1 MATTSGVTRPD
12 AACWNLQ
19 TRFVP
24 RFGEVSEDEHSSVP
38 GRWSRR
44 PCLRG
49 RVGAVSVR
57 TSRRWPRCCR
67 SVMAWIAWVVM
78 SLGGAVRS
86 RRASRADLATERMRN
101 TRADRLW
108 RRDRYVDAAASCST
122 SRGSLPEQ
130 TQRSCVTSIRLRMPN
145 AGAIRA
151 SSRLTERDCR
161 RRTTTRTAAF
171 RLERIT
177 PTNSLGS
184 SLRQRWWSGPETCES
199 WRTKGPPS

>member
-1 MATTSGVTRPD
+1 MPTAVSPVSSGGLAHGHD
-12 AACWNLQ
+12 
-19 TRFVP
+19 
-24 RFGEVSEDEHSSVP
+24 
-38 GRWSRR
+38 
-44 PCLRG
+44 LRG
-49 RVGAVSVR
+49 YQAGCCLLEPADPIRPTLRRGERRRALVR
-57 TSRRWPRCCR
+57 PRAMEQTTLHPRAYWRCDC
-67 SVMAWIAWVVM
+67 WVVM
-78 SLGGAVRS
+78 SLEGAVRS

-177 PTNSLGS
+177 PTNSLRS